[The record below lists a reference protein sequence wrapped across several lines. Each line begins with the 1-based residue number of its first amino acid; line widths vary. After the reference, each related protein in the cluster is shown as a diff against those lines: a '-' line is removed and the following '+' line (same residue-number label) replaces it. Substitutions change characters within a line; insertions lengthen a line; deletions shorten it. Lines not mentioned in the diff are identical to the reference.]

1 MQLRPPQSIDPNVP
15 AIIPE
20 EQQQN
25 FKVFLDRVLDDVVG
39 AASPGIIQAGDELWL
54 AIATIAVS
62 WAGLQAAFSGTFNPW
77 EMVKLVIVLSIPKTM
92 LHYYTQA
99 LPHTASTFP
108 QIVVE
113 QGIWLQNMFVSDIVS
128 GMHTELNVLFT
139 QQGSAIL
146 AAWQRIDFK
155 DLSPSTA
162 YAAVTQAVPSAAFVF
177 FGLLLLAL
185 FFITYAQVLW
195 GHLAVSI
202 SILLGP
208 MFIPWLVFE
217 PMAFLFW
224 GWFRTVLT
232 YSLYAVIA
240 GAILR
245 IWGGVGLGYVT
256 TFSHSPPLDNIAAVV
271 YWSLILLPLCA
282 AGILAAC
289 KVGEMATL
297 LISGAGFTGSG
308 SFSATV
314 HRAGK
319 AAGSQSRAVPRR

>member
-39 AASPGIIQAGDELWL
+39 SASSSIVQAGDELWL

-92 LHYYTQA
+92 LHYYSQA

-128 GMHTELNVLFT
+128 GMHTELNFLFT
-139 QQGSAIL
+139 QHGRAIL
-146 AAWQRIDFK
+146 AAWQRIDIE
-155 DLSPSTA
+155 DLSPATA
-162 YAAVTQAVPSAAFVF
+162 YAVVTQAVPSVAFIL
-177 FGLLLLAL
+177 FGLLLMAL

-232 YSLYAVIA
+232 YSLYAAIA

-256 TFSHSPPLDNIAAVV
+256 TFSHSPPLDNFASVV

-282 AGILAAC
+282 AGILAAW
-289 KVGEMATL
+289 KVGEMASL
-297 LISGAGFTGSG
+297 LVSGAGFIGYASI
-308 SFSATV
+308 SATV
-314 HRAGK
+314 HRAGSVASDLSK
-319 AAGSQSRAVPRR
+319 SVSRR

>member
-1 MQLRPPQSIDPNVP
+1 
-15 AIIPE
+15 
-20 EQQQN
+20 
-25 FKVFLDRVLDDVVG
+25 
-39 AASPGIIQAGDELWL
+39 
-54 AIATIAVS
+54 
-62 WAGLQAAFSGTFNPW
+62 
-77 EMVKLVIVLSIPKTM
+77 
-92 LHYYTQA
+92 
-99 LPHTASTFP
+99 
-108 QIVVE
+108 
-113 QGIWLQNMFVSDIVS
+113 MFVSDIVS
-128 GMHTELNVLFT
+128 AMHTELNTLFAR
-139 QQGSAIL
+139 QGNAIL
-146 AAWQRIDFK
+146 AAWQQIDIE

-162 YAAVTQAVPSAAFVF
+162 YAVVTQAVPSIAFVF

-208 MFIPWLVFE
+208 IFIPWLVFE

-232 YSLYAVIA
+232 YSLYAAIA

-256 TFSHSPPLDNIAAVV
+256 TLSHSAPLDNFAAVV

-289 KVGEMATL
+289 KTGEMASL
-297 LISGAGFTGSG
+297 LISGAAFTGYAGVST
-308 SFSATV
+308 AIHTV
-314 HRAGK
+314 GK
-319 AAGSQSRAVPRR
+319 AANSFSRSVSRR

>member
-25 FKVFLDRVLDDVVG
+25 FKAFLDNVLDDVVG
-39 AASPGIIQAGDELWL
+39 AASPGIIQAGDDLWL
-54 AIATIAVS
+54 AIATIAVT
-62 WAGLQAAFSGTFNPW
+62 WAGLQIAFSGSFNPW
-77 EMVKLVIVLSIPKTM
+77 EIVKLIIVLSIPKTM
-92 LHYYTQA
+92 LHYYSQA
-99 LPHTASTFP
+99 LPHTTSTFP

-113 QGIWLQNMFVSDIVS
+113 QGIWLQDMFVSDVVS
-128 GMHTELNVLFT
+128 GMHTELNTLFT
-139 QQGSAIL
+139 QQGNAIL
-146 AAWQRIDFK
+146 AAWQRIDIEH
-155 DLSPSTA
+155 LSPSTA
-162 YAAVTQAVPSAAFVF
+162 YAVVTQAVPSLAFVF

-208 MFIPWLVFE
+208 IFIPWLVFE

-232 YSLYAVIA
+232 YSLYAAIA

-256 TFSHSPPLDNIAAVV
+256 TFSHAAPLDNVSAVV

-289 KVGEMATL
+289 KTGEMASL

-308 SFSATV
+308 GVSAVVHTV
-314 HRAGK
+314 GKAGK
-319 AAGSQSRAVPRR
+319 SLSRAVSRR

>member
-25 FKVFLDRVLDDVVG
+25 FKAFLDKVLDDVVG
-39 AASPGIIQAGDELWL
+39 AASPGIIQAGDDLWL
-54 AIATIAVS
+54 AIATIAVT
-62 WAGLQAAFSGTFNPW
+62 WAGLQIAFSGSFNPW
-77 EMVKLVIVLSIPKTM
+77 EIVKLIIVLSIPKTM
-92 LHYYTQA
+92 LHYYSQA
-99 LPHTASTFP
+99 LPHTTSTFP

-113 QGIWLQNMFVSDIVS
+113 QGIWLQDMFVSDVVS
-128 GMHTELNVLFT
+128 GMHTELNTLFT
-139 QQGSAIL
+139 QQGNAIL
-146 AAWQRIDFK
+146 AAWQRIDIEH
-155 DLSPSTA
+155 LSPSTA
-162 YAAVTQAVPSAAFVF
+162 YAVVTQAVPSVAFVF

-208 MFIPWLVFE
+208 IFIPWLVFE

-232 YSLYAVIA
+232 YSLYAAIA

-256 TFSHSPPLDNIAAVV
+256 TFSHAAPLDNVSAVV

-289 KVGEMATL
+289 KTGEMASL

-308 SFSATV
+308 GVSAVVHTV
-314 HRAGK
+314 GRAGK
-319 AAGSQSRAVPRR
+319 SLSRAVSRR

>member
-25 FKVFLDRVLDDVVG
+25 FKAFLDRVLDGVVD

-54 AIATIAVS
+54 AIATIAVT
-62 WAGLQAAFSGTFNPW
+62 WAGLQVAFSGSINPW
-77 EMVKLVIVLSIPKTM
+77 EIVKLIIVLSIPKTM
-92 LHYYTQA
+92 LHYYSQA
-99 LPHTASTFP
+99 LPHTTSTFP

-128 GMHTELNVLFT
+128 GMHTELNYLFT
-139 QQGSAIL
+139 QQGNSIL
-146 AAWQRIDFK
+146 AAWQRIDIEN
-155 DLSPSTA
+155 LSPSTA
-162 YAAVTQAVPSAAFVF
+162 YAVITQAVPSVAFVF

-208 MFIPWLVFE
+208 IFIPWLVFE

-224 GWFRTVLT
+224 GWVSVGARLF
-232 YSLYAVIA
+232 SLRCNR
-240 GAILR
+240 GSHPPHMGRRGTGLR
-245 IWGGVGLGYVT
+245 HHIESFTAPGQLCRGRLLVADSSPSLRGWNPGGLQ
-256 TFSHSPPLDNIAAVV
+256 
-271 YWSLILLPLCA
+271 
-282 AGILAAC
+282 
-289 KVGEMATL
+289 
-297 LISGAGFTGSG
+297 SGRDDFVSDLRSRLHWTRRCLRYR
-308 SFSATV
+308 SFG
-314 HRAGK
+314 R
-319 AAGSQSRAVPRR
+319 

>member
-20 EQQQN
+20 DQQQN
-25 FKVFLDRVLDDVVG
+25 FKAFLDRVLDDVVG
-39 AASPGIIQAGDELWL
+39 AASPAIIQAGDELWL
-54 AIATIAVS
+54 AIATIAVTWS
-62 WAGLQAAFSGTFNPW
+62 GLQVAFSGSFNLW
-77 EMVKLVIVLSIPKTM
+77 EIVKLVIVLSIPKTM
-92 LHYYTQA
+92 LHYYAQT
-99 LPHTASTFP
+99 LPHTTYTFP

-113 QGIWLQNMFVSDIVS
+113 QGIWLQDMFVSDIVS
-128 GMHTELNVLFT
+128 GMHTELNILFT
-139 QQGSAIL
+139 RQGNAIL
-146 AAWQRIDFK
+146 AAWQRIDIE

-162 YAAVTQAVPSAAFVF
+162 YAVVTQAVPSVAFAF

-202 SILLGP
+202 AILLGP
-208 MFIPWLVFE
+208 IFIPWLVFE

-232 YSLYAVIA
+232 YSLYAAIA

-256 TFSHSPPLDNIAAVV
+256 TFSHSAPLDNFSAVV

-289 KVGEMATL
+289 KTGEMASL

-308 SFSATV
+308 TLSATV
-314 HRAGK
+314 HTVGRA
-319 AAGSQSRAVPRR
+319 ARSLSRDVSRR